1 MFPAV
6 GPRFMSTNQSKI
18 IDRSVW
24 SRKYSNKHSFIGIF
38 AFTTWRLAE
47 SLFLASDAVATCGIV
62 LIAGTGSTCR
72 LLKSDGSVHGV
83 GGWGHLVGDEGG
95 AFWIS
100 MRFEIKIFLFI
111 LLDIR
116 VYRVIQN
123 LDFYYEKVDKI

>member
-1 MFPAV
+1 LYF
-6 GPRFMSTNQSKI
+6 Q
-18 IDRSVW
+18 
-24 SRKYSNKHSFIGIF
+24 
-38 AFTTWRLAE
+38 
-47 SLFLASDAVATCGIV
+47 
-62 LIAGTGSTCR
+62 
-72 LLKSDGSVHGV
+72 V

>member
-47 SLFLASDAVATCGIV
+47 SLFLASDAVATCFEKCGIV

-100 MRFEIKIFLFI
+100 MSNSLYFLF
-111 LLDIR
+111 
-116 VYRVIQN
+116 
-123 LDFYYEKVDKI
+123 